1 MTIKSAIVYSKL
13 KHITSLLICLA
24 LISFI
29 AIKRDNRFMGYSF
42 DSDAHSIQNEAIIKQ
57 NGYTIINTTDIVKGV
72 KGFADATPLE
82 IHINDKGLIDKV
94 IPLKNSES
102 PRFFKKLSDNNIY
115 DNWVGITPQQTLD
128 LEVDAVSGATKS
140 SNAVIATFNGAMQYV
155 VNNGI
160 IVDNSFESFLSLKN
174 IAVLVVVLMALILP
188 YIIRN
193 KRYRYFQLLL
203 NIIVLGVWSG
213 TYLSLSVIVN
223 FLSTGINS
231 VYILIPLILIL
242 YALVL
247 PLFSKKNRYCV
258 WCCPFGSTQEI
269 IHKVSP
275 FKIRVIDKVNN
286 ILNIFRNVLW
296 GIIMAFMI
304 LGSYFAIM
312 DYEIFSIFLFN
323 YASTPV
329 IIIGVAFIIL
339 SLFVNRPYCK
349 YVCPTGT
356 LLKFSEK
363 K

>member
-1 MTIKSAIVYSKL
+1 MSVKSSIILSKL

-24 LISFI
+24 LISVV

-42 DSDAHSIQNEAIIKQ
+42 NSHKHSIQNKAIIQQ
-57 NGYTIINTTDIVKGV
+57 NGYTIINTTYIIEGI

-82 IHINDKGLIDKV
+82 IHINDKGIIDKV

-102 PRFFKKLSDNNIY
+102 PLFFKRLSANNIY
-115 DNWVGITPQQTLD
+115 DNWVGLTPKETLD

-155 VNNGI
+155 INNGI
-160 IVDNSFESFLSLKN
+160 IVDNSSEEFFSLEN
-174 IAVLVVVLMALILP
+174 IAVLVVILMALILP
-188 YIIRN
+188 YII
-193 KRYRYFQLLL
+193 KDKKYRYIQLLL
-203 NIIVLGVWSG
+203 NIIVLGVWCG

-231 VYILIPLILIL
+231 IYVLIPLILIL
-242 YALVL
+242 YAFVL
-247 PLFSKKNRYCV
+247 PLFSKQNRYCI

-275 FKIRVIDKVNN
+275 FKIRISDKVNN
-286 ILNIFRNVLW
+286 ILNMFRKVLW
-296 GIIMAFMI
+296 SIIMALMI
-304 LGSYFAIM
+304 LVSYFTIM

-329 IIIGVAFIIL
+329 IILGILFIVL
-339 SLFVNRPYCK
+339 SIFINRPYCK
-349 YVCPTGT
+349 YVCLTGT
-356 LLKFSEK
+356 ILKFSEK

>member
-1 MTIKSAIVYSKL
+1 MTVKSSIILSKL

-24 LISFI
+24 LISVV
-29 AIKRDNRFMGYSF
+29 AIKRDNRIMGYSF
-42 DSDAHSIQNEAIIKQ
+42 YSDKHSAQNEAIIQQ
-57 NGYTIINTTDIVKGV
+57 NGYTIINTTDIIDGI

-82 IHINDKGLIDKV
+82 IHINDKAIIEKV

-102 PRFFKKLSDNNIY
+102 PRFFKRLSDNNIY
-115 DNWVGITPQQTLD
+115 DNWVGLTPKQALD
-128 LEVDAVSGATKS
+128 FKVDAVSGATKS

-160 IVDNSFESFLSLKN
+160 IVDNSFEEFFCLKN
-174 IAVLVVVLMALILP
+174 IAVLVVILMALILP
-188 YIIRN
+188 YIIKD
-193 KRYRYFQLLL
+193 KRYRYIQLLL
-203 NIIVLGVWSG
+203 NIIVLGVWCG

-231 VYILIPLILIL
+231 IYVLIPFILIL
-242 YALVL
+242 YAFVL
-247 PLFSKKNRYCV
+247 PLFSKQNRYCI

-275 FKIRVIDKVNN
+275 FKIRVSDKVNN
-286 ILNIFRNVLW
+286 ILNIFRKALW
-296 GIIMAFMI
+296 CIIMAIMI

-312 DYEIFSIFLFN
+312 DYEIFSIFLFS
-323 YASTPV
+323 YASAPV
-329 IIIGVAFIIL
+329 MIIGILFIIL